1 MSILV
6 FGSINMDITAY
17 VPRIPRPGETLHG
30 HSYITVPGGKGNNQ
44 AVACARLG
52 AKTRFI
58 GRVGI
63 DPFGPGVLET
73 IAKENVDVSNIL
85 VDQKNDTG
93 IAIISV
99 DDSAENAIIVIAGAN
114 MAMDDSDVERAISI
128 MDDANVLLLQL
139 EVSPQPNFRVA
150 KEAKQHG
157 LTVILDPA
165 PIHPIP
171 DEVFPLIDFLTPNE
185 VETEGIVGF
194 KPSNKEEAAQAAKIL
209 REKGVKTAII
219 KMGALGACYDSPQG
233 SGFVQAF
240 KVEPIDTV
248 AAGDAFNGGLAVAIS
263 EGKSIEEAVRWGAAA
278 GAIATTRKGALP
290 AMPYRYELSKL
301 LEEQS

>member
-58 GRVGI
+58 GRVGN

-290 AMPYRYELSKL
+290 SMPYRYELSKL

>member
-58 GRVGI
+58 GRVGN

-85 VDQKNDTG
+85 VNKKNDTG

-139 EVSPQPNFRVA
+139 EVSSQPNFRVA

-194 KPSNKEEAAQAAKIL
+194 KPSNKEEAAKAAKIL

>member
-58 GRVGI
+58 GRVGN

>member
-58 GRVGI
+58 GRVGN

-139 EVSPQPNFRVA
+139 EVSPKPNFRVA